1 MDTVYPRNKSI
12 KNINQRYSILQ
23 TFLNLKM
30 YVEASLKTKLR
41 LPLCLFKVGKLK
53 RFRSDLTAILE
64 PTFCLLGYK
73 TGQKVNQV

>member
-1 MDTVYPRNKSI
+1 MATVYPRNKSI

-30 YVEASLKTKLR
+30 YVEASLKIKLR
-41 LPLCLFKVGKLK
+41 LPLRLIKVGKLK

-64 PTFCLLGYK
+64 LTFSLLGYK
-73 TGQKVNQV
+73 TGQNVI

>member
-30 YVEASLKTKLR
+30 YVEASLKIKLR
-41 LPLCLFKVGKLK
+41 LPLRLIKVGKLK

-64 PTFCLLGYK
+64 LTFSLLGYK
-73 TGQKVNQV
+73 TGQNVI

>member
-12 KNINQRYSILQ
+12 KNINQSYAILQ

-41 LPLCLFKVGKLK
+41 LPLRLIKVGKLK

-64 PTFCLLGYK
+64 PTFSLLGYK
-73 TGQKVNQV
+73 TGQNVI